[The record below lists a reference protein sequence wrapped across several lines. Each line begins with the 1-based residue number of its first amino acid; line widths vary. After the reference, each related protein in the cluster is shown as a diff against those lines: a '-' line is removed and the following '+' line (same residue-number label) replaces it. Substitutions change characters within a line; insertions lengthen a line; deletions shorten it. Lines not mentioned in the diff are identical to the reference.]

1 MAEPAQAQ
9 HPLLRWVEETFVYLF
24 HMYDG
29 MPVWAIP
36 IFWVA
41 LVLIL
46 CTFLSLTVLISRAAA
61 VRRRERRESPG
72 TREQSGEEQ
81 FLWVFM
87 VPALNEEVTI
97 ADSVGRLL
105 EVEVTHKSIL
115 VIDDGSSDR
124 TGEILAG
131 LDAPELTVLT
141 RVPPD
146 ARQGKS
152 EALNDAWR
160 HLHREVLGTGRYAG
174 WDPQRVIVAIVD
186 ADGRLDR
193 EAWRVS
199 PQFADAR
206 VGGVQTLVRVYN
218 RNGFLTWAQ
227 DLEFGVFGSIFQ
239 LGRMAWGTAN
249 MGGNGQFNRLAALDS
264 VAITDDD
271 GRTGPWKAG
280 RLTEDQDVG
289 LRLIHQGWRGAQTSA
304 VSINQQGLNSL
315 RALYRQRTRWGQGA
329 WQVLDLIPASVGNR
343 RLGFAARCDQL
354 WYLLTP
360 FVQAWVGLSVVLSLV
375 FLAMGLVRPEWS
387 VLILVLFYLF
397 SAGPG
402 IAGVLFARPQRGLK
416 NFVLNLLLA
425 HLYLIY
431 SWLIYP
437 VVYRALLRQLLR
449 RNSGAKTKREAI
461 AKPADDA
468 ESPGDAAAS
477 RARHGAPGDAGS
489 GTAGGA
495 GTA

>member
-1 MAEPAQAQ
+1 MSESLLVPTRAQQ
-9 HPLLRWVEETFVYLF
+9 PFLRWLDEVLVYLF

-36 IFWVA
+36 VFWVA

-46 CTFLSLTVLISRAAA
+46 CTFLSLTVLIVRAASE
-61 VRRRERRESPG
+61 RRRERRERPG
-72 TREQSGEEQ
+72 AREKSEEDR

-97 ADSVGRLL
+97 TDSVSRLL
-105 EVEVTHKSIL
+105 EVGVTHKSIL

-131 LDAPELTVLT
+131 IDAPELTVLT
-141 RVPPD
+141 RVPPN

-160 HLHREVLGTGRYAG
+160 YLHREVLGRGRYAG
-174 WDPQRVIVAIVD
+174 WDPRRVIVAIVD

-199 PQFADAR
+199 SQFADAR
-206 VGGVQTLVRVYN
+206 VGGVQSLVRIYN
-218 RNGFLTWAQ
+218 RDSFLTWSQ
-227 DLEFGVFGSIFQ
+227 DLEFGVFGSVFQ

-264 VAITDDD
+264 VAITDPE

-280 RLTEDQDVG
+280 RLTEDQDIG
-289 LRLIHQGWRGAQTSA
+289 LRLIQQGWRGAQTSA
-304 VSINQQGLNSL
+304 VTIDQQGLNSL

-329 WQVLDLIPASVGNR
+329 WQVLDLIPSSVGNR

-360 FVQAWVGLSVVLSLV
+360 FVQAWVGLSVVLSIV
-375 FLAMGLVRPEWS
+375 FLATGQVRPQWS
-387 VLILVLFYLF
+387 LLILVLFYLF

-402 IAGVLFARPQRGLK
+402 IAGVLFARPQRGFK
-416 NFVLNLLLA
+416 NFVVSLLLA

-449 RNSGAKTKREAI
+449 RKSWAKTKREAI
-461 AKPADDA
+461 AKPAGGAGRADA
-468 ESPGDAAAS
+468 ADSGATGDAGP
-477 RARHGAPGDAGS
+477 GAPGGADA
-489 GTAGGA
+489 A
-495 GTA
+495 